1 MKVYSWKTLT
11 LTVVVGGWLLV
22 SSIKEFAAGEM
33 SAVLKI
39 PLCIIL
45 ILSGLYAS
53 LSKQGYEADREN
65 AARTRAAYRR
75 KFGALAPAAPWLWLA
90 PLLLAVLLA
99 EFCPVT
105 NALRCVLAVLFLLG
119 IGWML
124 WDRHWLAKTLEAEE
138 KTEK

>member
-1 MKVYSWKTLT
+1 MKVYSWKTLA
-11 LTVVVGGWLLV
+11 LTIIVGGWLLV
-22 SSIKEFAAGEM
+22 SSVKAFAAGEM
-33 SAVLKI
+33 SELLKI

-65 AARTRAAYRR
+65 AARAKAAYRR

-90 PLLLAVLLA
+90 PLLLAALLA
-99 EFCPVT
+99 EVCPVT
-105 NALRCVLAVLFLLG
+105 DALQCILGVLFLLG

-124 WDRHWLAKTLEAEE
+124 WDRHWLNKTLEAEE

>member
-1 MKVYSWKTLT
+1 MKVYSWKTLA

-65 AARTRAAYRR
+65 AARTKAA
-75 KFGALAPAAPWLWLA
+75 AD
-90 PLLLAVLLA
+90 
-99 EFCPVT
+99 T
-105 NALRCVLAVLFLLG
+105 G
-119 IGWML
+119 IF
-124 WDRHWLAKTLEAEE
+124 T
-138 KTEK
+138 